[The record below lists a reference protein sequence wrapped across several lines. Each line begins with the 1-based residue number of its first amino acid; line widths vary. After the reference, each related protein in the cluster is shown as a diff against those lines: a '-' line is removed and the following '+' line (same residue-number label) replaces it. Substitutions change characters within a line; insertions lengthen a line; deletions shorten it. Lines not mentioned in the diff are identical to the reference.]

1 MPLSEHEQRVL
12 EQMEQAMY
20 ADDPKFASTMR
31 GRSARARQR
40 RRFVLGGV
48 GLIVGLVLVIVGV
61 AQSGGVPLAVLG
73 FVLMLGGAAFA
84 ANPQP
89 KGGSADAAGQRRR
102 PDRGPARESFLAR
115 LEQRWDRRR
124 DGEWGA

>member
-48 GLIVGLVLVIVGV
+48 GLLVGLVLVIVGV
-61 AQSGGVPLAVLG
+61 AQSGGVPIAVLG

-89 KGGSADAAGQRRR
+89 KGGPADSDGQRRR